1 MVKYKRL
8 TKGRSVTIPKDIAA
22 AAGITGG
29 TAVDLINADDMIMI
43 RRHIPACVFCGNDVT
58 GKEYKLCEKTVCA
71 ACAKQMREEL
81 DWYDGKNN

>member
-43 RRHIPACVFCGNDVT
+43 RRHIPACIFCGNDVT
-58 GKEYKLCEKTVCA
+58 EQEHHLCGRTVCA
-71 ACAKQMREEL
+71 DCAKQMREE
-81 DWYDGKNN
+81 YDEHYGKDD